1 MELETQSQ
9 FQSMDASLKR
19 LTQIDYGVAVVIQEL
34 LHEGELRTRLLEL
47 GFLPGAEVRVV
58 RAAPLGCPVEVDVG
72 GARFSLRSRILESI
86 LVGPLT

>member
-1 MELETQSQ
+1 
-9 FQSMDASLKR
+9 MDVRLKR
-19 LTQIDYGVAVVIQEL
+19 LAEICHGTPVLIQEL

-72 GARFSLRSRILESI
+72 GARFSLRSKVLEAI
-86 LVGPLT
+86 LVGPLRAS